1 MKNKIRTW
9 LIRKLGG
16 FTEQEYNVTEV
27 KTVRPE
33 ILPLEVNQFVDKR
46 HFEYMQE
53 VGFDSLHNMLAN
65 EIGHYI
71 VNNKLYYEIFEET
84 LQICDGINFKWR
96 VWLLNPKDMKETWQC
111 LKNLKINQ

>member
-1 MKNKIRTW
+1 MKRTTKNKIRTW

-27 KTVRPE
+27 KTVLPE
-33 ILPLEVNQFVDKR
+33 IIPLEVNRFIDKR

-53 VGFDSLHNMLAN
+53 VGFDSLHDMLAN

-71 VNNKLYYEIFEET
+71 VNNKFYYELFEEN
-84 LQICDGINFKWR
+84 QICDGINFKWR
-96 VWLLNPKDMKETWQC
+96 VWLLNPKDMRETVNAQR
-111 LKNLKINQ
+111 I

>member
-1 MKNKIRTW
+1 MKRKTKNKIRTW

-27 KTVRPE
+27 KTIHPE
-33 ILPLEVNQFVDKR
+33 ILPLEVNQFIDKR

-53 VGFDSLHNMLAN
+53 VGFDSLHDMLAN

-71 VNNKLYYEIFEET
+71 VNNKLYYESFEEA
-84 LQICDGINFKWR
+84 QICGGINFKWR
-96 VWLLNPKDMKETWQC
+96 VWLLNPKDMRETV
-111 LKNLKINQ
+111 NA

>member
-1 MKNKIRTW
+1 MKRKMKNKIRTW

-33 ILPLEVNQFVDKR
+33 IIPLEVNQFIDKR

-53 VGFDSLHNMLAN
+53 VGFDSLHSMLAN
-65 EIGHYI
+65 EIGYYI
-71 VNNKLYYEIFEET
+71 VNNKLYYELFEEN
-84 LQICDGINFKWR
+84 QIYDGINFKWR
-96 VWLLNPKDMKETWQC
+96 VWLLNPKYTKETC
-111 LKNLKINQ
+111 